1 MECARF
7 EAFASLVSAERVRL
21 SFHIG
26 RGTAKGGLSGRD
38 NQPLRHGQRG
48 SVLLCV
54 VLWSLLSTVLAHR
67 FAYSSFRVVGASMQP
82 TLREGDWRLVNRW
95 KHRLFGVQHGDVL
108 LVRDPETGGGVVK
121 RVIGLPGDVL
131 QFRID
136 GVYRNYRRL
145 REYYLQEG
153 AYTWSRRHQER
164 LIMLDKGEY
173 FVLGDNRLNSV
184 DSRTYGPVYDADIL
198 GVVTY

>member
-1 MECARF
+1 
-7 EAFASLVSAERVRL
+7 
-21 SFHIG
+21 
-26 RGTAKGGLSGRD
+26 
-38 NQPLRHGQRG
+38 
-48 SVLLCV
+48 
-54 VLWSLLSTVLAHR
+54 
-67 FAYSSFRVVGASMQP
+67 MQP

-131 QFRID
+131 QFRMD

-184 DSRTYGPVYDADIL
+184 DSRSYGPVYDADIL